1 MRFPAFQKLEEVAVA
16 ANTPT
21 IVVKPIEEVAVAE
34 TTPQPT
40 EYEVLRA
47 NAIAERERF
56 CINRHSCLNEN
67 VWAVKNL
74 MMERSYSTNLL
85 LPTSSMRWRRYR
97 V

>member
-1 MRFPAFQKLEEVAVA
+1 MCFPAFQKLEEVAV
-16 ANTPT
+16 
-21 IVVKPIEEVAVAE
+21 VE

>member
-1 MRFPAFQKLEEVAVA
+1 MCFPAFQKLEEVAV
-16 ANTPT
+16 
-21 IVVKPIEEVAVAE
+21 VE
-34 TTPQPT
+34 TTPQPSQ
-40 EYEVLRA
+40 YEILRA

-56 CINRHSCLNEN
+56 CINRHSYLNEN

-85 LPTSSMRWRRYR
+85 LSTSSMRWRRYR